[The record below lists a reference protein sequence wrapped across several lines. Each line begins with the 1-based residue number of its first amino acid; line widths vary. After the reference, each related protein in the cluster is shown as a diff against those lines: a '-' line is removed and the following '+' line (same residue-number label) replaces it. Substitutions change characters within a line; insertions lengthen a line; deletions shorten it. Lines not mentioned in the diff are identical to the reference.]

1 MKDGI
6 EKRSGAHIGAANLQQ
21 FLDWMNERY
30 AAGDWD
36 NYLRGAK
43 LNKTE
48 IAAECGFARSV
59 FAQNPAIKTAVQGLE
74 KELQG
79 KGILDAI
86 KASQN
91 ASDGITEDATNESL
105 NQRAMAAKS
114 KAEARVKALEE
125 QNASLKAEVA
135 SLRERLRRFEH
146 LDDHLS
152 RTGRLLPA

>member
-1 MKDGI
+1 MK
-6 EKRSGAHIGAANLQQ
+6 SGVHIGAANLRLLLNWVEQ
-21 FLDWMNERY
+21 RY

-36 NYLRGAK
+36 DYVRGGK
-43 LNKTE
+43 LNKSE

-125 QNASLKAEVA
+125 QNAALNAEVHD
-135 SLRERLRRFEH
+135 LRQQLTHFRHLDEH
-146 LDDHLS
+146 LMK
-152 RTGRLLPA
+152 TGRLLHT